1 MGTDKRITGVVL
13 EFVATKEEVT
23 APEIAAFLITLAR
36 AELDADDTKY
46 EQARIAKPLLWR
58 GAMDYAKDVIKRPR
72 VVEELL
78 NEDDDEGEDEKQE
91 ELFAGLGAFVRVDTK
106 DGVWRFKRRR
116 ALYQEEY
123 RASMALL
130 SMKAR
135 QINTKVERYQT
146 ELDTV
151 LPFWAR
157 GLTFGEAYQ
166 LASEKR

>member
-1 MGTDKRITGVVL
+1 VSTDKSITNLVL

-36 AELDADDTKY
+36 KELDVDPATY
-46 EQARIAKPLLWR
+46 ERARVAKPLLWR
-58 GAMDYAKDVIKRPR
+58 GSMDFAKDVIKRPR

-78 NEDDDEGEDEKQE
+78 NEDEEEEDERQE

-106 DGVWRFKRRR
+106 DGAWRFKRRR
-116 ALYQEEY
+116 ALYQDEY
-123 RASMALL
+123 RASMRLL
-130 SMKAR
+130 RAKSQQM
-135 QINTKVERYQT
+135 IVKVERYQT

-151 LPFWAR
+151 LPFWAP